1 VVTIT
6 FEAGVMAKQNVWLV
20 DFKQMSE
27 LPGEYLKKFEGG
39 TPPGIGNLGN
49 LAHLRPEMLS

>member
-1 VVTIT
+1 
-6 FEAGVMAKQNVWLV
+6 MAKQNVWLV